1 MTFLFVQKICF
12 EDFYVLVLKNCKSYV
27 AECLLVQLENC
38 WDENC
43 TGGGNFKRLFSKTR
57 IFFRHVC
64 IVSRISVNVNGT
76 ESNCSLQ
83 SGGVGSAACSVRTE
97 GVGRNE
103 VRTQGEASPSKNKK
117 IVLLA

>member
-1 MTFLFVQKICF
+1 M
-12 EDFYVLVLKNCKSYV
+12 
-27 AECLLVQLENC
+27 
-38 WDENC
+38 
-43 TGGGNFKRLFSKTR
+43 
-57 IFFRHVC
+57 
-64 IVSRISVNVNGT
+64 NVNGT

-83 SGGVGSAACSVRTE
+83 SGGVGSTACSVRTE

>member
-1 MTFLFVQKICF
+1 MRIVR
-12 EDFYVLVLKNCKSYV
+12 
-27 AECLLVQLENC
+27 
-38 WDENC
+38 
-43 TGGGNFKRLFSKTR
+43 GGGNVKRLFSKTR
-57 IFFRHVC
+57 IFFSHVC

-83 SGGVGSAACSVRTE
+83 SGGVGSTACSVRTE